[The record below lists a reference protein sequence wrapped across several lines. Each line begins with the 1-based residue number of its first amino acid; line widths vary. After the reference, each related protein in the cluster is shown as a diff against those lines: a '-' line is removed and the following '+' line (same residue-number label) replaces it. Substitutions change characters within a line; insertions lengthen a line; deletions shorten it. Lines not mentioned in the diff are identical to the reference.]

1 MSEPTSVVG
10 VENKEECN
18 KSADST
24 ASGRS
29 QEAAVNKK
37 ERRYKQQTWRHAYDV
52 WRWAEREDE
61 NEGTERIDA
70 MKMKMK
76 TIDEQ
81 WAMSDERWRWRQE
94 KKIKIKIF
102 YVETWKSTRLGTR
115 EDR

>member
-37 ERRYKQQTWRHAYDV
+37 ERRYKQQT
-52 WRWAEREDE
+52 
-61 NEGTERIDA
+61 
-70 MKMKMK
+70 
-76 TIDEQ
+76 
-81 WAMSDERWRWRQE
+81 
-94 KKIKIKIF
+94 
-102 YVETWKSTRLGTR
+102 
-115 EDR
+115 

>member
-18 KSADST
+18 KSAGST

-37 ERRYKQQTWRHAYDV
+37 EGRYKAANLKACSMMY
-52 WRWAEREDE
+52 EDE
-61 NEGTERIDA
+61 QRGKTRMKEDAERIDV

-76 TIDEQ
+76 TIDE
-81 WAMSDERWRWRQE
+81 R
-94 KKIKIKIF
+94 
-102 YVETWKSTRLGTR
+102 
-115 EDR
+115 